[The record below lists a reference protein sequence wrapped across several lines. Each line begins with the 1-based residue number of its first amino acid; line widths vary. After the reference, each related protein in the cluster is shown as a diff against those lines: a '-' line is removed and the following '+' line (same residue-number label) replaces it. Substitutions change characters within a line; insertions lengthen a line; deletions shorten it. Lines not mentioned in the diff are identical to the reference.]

1 MAKEGWKVKA
11 IAVTITADGKRVE
24 RPFSDFSPEER
35 RVKGSGIFPGGRGQ
49 GKPQRGSGRRKG
61 KERGDGLWL
70 IGAAKAAKDK

>member
-35 RVKGSGIFPGGRGQ
+35 RETAQRMNDRALRAAGYFPVEESTRKNRSRAAGAGKKGVVAYG
-49 GKPQRGSGRRKG
+49 
-61 KERGDGLWL
+61 
-70 IGAAKAAKDK
+70 

>member
-35 RVKGSGIFPGGRGQ
+35 RETALRMNDRALRAAGYYPVEKS
-49 GKPQRGSGRRKG
+49 RKSRSRAAGAG
-61 KERGDGLWL
+61 KEKKGVMAYG
-70 IGAAKAAKDK
+70 